1 MRLALMQAQSAV
13 LDVASNLEVI
23 NRAAAEASASGAD
36 LLLTPELFAVGYAPR
51 RLRKELDP
59 ETLPG
64 IEASLEG
71 LARTH
76 GIALL
81 YSLPEVVEGEWRI
94 TATLVDASGAQRA
107 HYVKVHLFGAE
118 EQEVFS
124 PGNAPPV
131 VVDFGGLRLGIAIC
145 YDIEFP
151 ETARA
156 AALQG
161 AQALL
166 VPTAMSS
173 GYEKVQR
180 RLIPTR
186 ALESQLYV
194 AYANHCGSEDGLEL
208 SGLSVIADPFGDV
221 VGEAGPGEELLFAD
235 LDPSVADAARGD
247 VPYLDDRR
255 PELYRDWN
263 L

>member
-23 NRAAAEASASGAD
+23 DRSAAEASAAGAE
-36 LLLTPELFAVGYAPR
+36 LLLTPELFPVGYAPR
-51 RLRKELDP
+51 RLRKELAP
-59 ETLPG
+59 ETLPE
-64 IEASLEG
+64 IHASLEG
-71 LARTH
+71 LARAH

-81 YSLPEVVEGEWRI
+81 YSLPEVVDGEWRI
-94 TATLVDASGAQRA
+94 TATLVDASGTRCA
-107 HYVKVHLFGAE
+107 HYAKVHLFGTE

-124 PGNAPPV
+124 PGSAPPV
-131 VVDFGGLRLGIAIC
+131 VADFGGLRLGIAIC
-145 YDIEFP
+145 YDIEFH

-166 VPTAMSS
+166 VPTAMST

-194 AYANHCGSEDGLEL
+194 AYANHCGNEDGLEL
-208 SGLSVIADPFGDV
+208 AGLSVIADPFGDV
-221 VGEAGPGEELLFAD
+221 IGQAGAGEELLFAD
-235 LDPSVADAARGD
+235 LDPSVAESARGD

-255 PELYRDWN
+255 PELYREWN

>member
-1 MRLALMQAQSAV
+1 MRLALMQAQSGV
-13 LDVASNLEVI
+13 LDVAGNLELI
-23 NRAAAEASASGAD
+23 DRAAAQASEAGAD
-36 LLLTPELFAVGYAPR
+36 LLLTPELFPVGYAPR

-59 ETLPG
+59 EALPG
-64 IEASLEG
+64 IRASLEE
-71 LARTH
+71 LARVH

-81 YSLPEVVEGEWRI
+81 FSLPEVAEGEWHI
-94 TATLVDASGAQRA
+94 TATLVDAGGARRA
-107 HYVKVHLFGAE
+107 HYVKVHLFGAA
-118 EQEVFS
+118 EQEVFT
-124 PGNAPPV
+124 PGSAPPV
-131 VVDFGGLRLGIAIC
+131 VADFGGLRLGVAIC

-156 AALQG
+156 AALLG
-161 AQALL
+161 AHALL
-166 VPTAMSS
+166 VPTAMST

-208 SGLSVIADPFGDV
+208 AGLSVIADPFGEV
-221 VGEAGPGEELLFAD
+221 VAQGGAGAELLFAD
-235 LDPSVADAARGD
+235 LDPSATEAARGD
-247 VPYLDDRR
+247 VPYLNDRR
-255 PELYRDWN
+255 PELYREWN